1 LLSSIAVHNQMADD
15 EVDRLCFGAQSLSH
29 HLPYR
34 LLWMEDHQA
43 YSMDSIER
51 GSSEHPTGF
60 HRVVI

>member
-1 LLSSIAVHNQMADD
+1 MADD